1 MGPRIIELIR
11 SEVLILFMFVD
22 NSRDS
27 RETRTHKLENTE
39 KYWLEYYRP
48 GRSHNFSFSNQ
59 DNLINVGQFLYFQ
72 IILTTTGHNHH
83 QLS

>member
-1 MGPRIIELIR
+1 MTGRPEASQTIDQMVYVETA
-11 SEVLILFMFVD
+11 
-22 NSRDS
+22 
-27 RETRTHKLENTE
+27 ETRTHKLENTE